1 MEVGR
6 EQVGG
11 HVVRQISWRRA
22 RVLGTPA
29 LGLGVLIQQ
38 ETLHGCPDA
47 LRPLDRRGP
56 VSIQD
61 PHHRQE
67 VKLKME
73 LQ

>member
-1 MEVGR
+1 M
-6 EQVGG
+6 
-11 HVVRQISWRRA
+11 VRQISRRRT

-29 LGLGVLIQQ
+29 LGLGVLIRQ
-38 ETLHGCPDA
+38 EMLRGCPDA

-61 PHHRQE
+61 PRHRQE

>member
-1 MEVGR
+1 M
-6 EQVGG
+6 
-11 HVVRQISWRRA
+11 VRQISRRRT

-29 LGLGVLIQQ
+29 LGLGVLIRQ
-38 ETLHGCPDA
+38 EMLCGCPDA
-47 LRPLDRRGP
+47 LRPLDHRGP

-61 PHHRQE
+61 PRHRQE